1 MDVYNKAALQCLTN
15 AIRNS
20 DIEIFNRISIDQFV
34 HTHMY
39 VCMYVYI
46 YLQRRSIEITAQI
59 EVSTTICCNFLYF
72 IEYAY

>member
-34 HTHMY
+34 HTYMY
-39 VCMYVYI
+39 VCMYTYI
-46 YLQRRSIEITAQI
+46 CNV
-59 EVSTTICCNFLYF
+59 EV
-72 IEYAY
+72 